1 MFDCERCGTVH
12 GRDVTLTGDV
22 PCRIC
27 VECSRAWAYMFSD
40 KYRLRFNKAENFAA
54 MEICARNPVAVE
66 SLTEEIHAIRLEVR
80 ADALEFIKSIT
91 G

>member
-1 MFDCERCGTVH
+1 
-12 GRDVTLTGDV
+12 
-22 PCRIC
+22 
-27 VECSRAWAYMFSD
+27 MFSD